1 VVAAALCQNA
11 IRKPPRRPA
20 AGHPNSEDTME
31 KLIAQLM
38 RLYLLPGQVP
48 PELLQRQLL
57 GEITLPVALT
67 TAEGRT
73 RAVVIDFDK
82 AKGDEDGRHWTRLC
96 EVAQA
101 LQANYGFPA
110 PGVSISAAAGFRLW
124 LSFAAPVPAGEAQRL
139 LELLRD
145 TAFPELVVPPDL
157 VRRPAALPP
166 CMDPESGRWSAF
178 IHPGMGASFADEP
191 GLEMAPPPLAQAAF
205 LEQLDSIG
213 VEQFRAALQALQA
226 ASAAEPVAPAKP
238 APSARAGAGD
248 LLLRDATLEDIVRHL
263 HALHIEPT
271 FRHLIPGNDRR

>member
-1 VVAAALCQNA
+1 
-11 IRKPPRRPA
+11 
-20 AGHPNSEDTME
+20 ME

-48 PELLQRQLL
+48 VELLQRQLL
-57 GEITLPVALT
+57 GEVTLPVAL
-67 TAEGRT
+67 AAPEDRT
-73 RAVVIDFDK
+73 RAIVIDFDK
-82 AKGDEDGRHWTRLC
+82 AKGDEEGRHWTRLC

-101 LQANYGFPA
+101 LQADYGFPA
-110 PGVSISAAAGFRLW
+110 PGVSISANAGFRLW
-124 LSFAAPVPAGEAQRL
+124 LSFAAPVAASEAQRL

-145 TAFPELVVPPDL
+145 TAFPELAVPSDL
-157 VRRPAALPP
+157 ARRTVALPP
-166 CMDPESGRWSAF
+166 CLDRESGRWSAF

-213 VEQFRAALQALQA
+213 VEQFHATLKALQ
-226 ASAAEPVAPAKP
+226 PAPAAAPRPPAPFPPANP
-238 APSARAGAGD
+238 APSPQAGAGD

>member
-1 VVAAALCQNA
+1 VAAAALCQNA

-20 AGHPNSEDTME
+20 VGRPNSENTME

-38 RLYLLPGQVP
+38 RLYLSPGQVP
-48 PELLQRQLL
+48 PELLQRHLL
-57 GEITLPVALT
+57 GEDTLPLALT
-67 TAEGRT
+67 TPEDRT
-73 RAVVIDFDK
+73 RAIVIDFDK

-101 LQANYGFPA
+101 LQADYGFPA
-110 PGVSISAAAGFRLW
+110 PGVSISADAGFRLW
-124 LSFAAPVPAGEAQRL
+124 LSFAAPVPASEAQRW

-157 VRRPAALPP
+157 ARRPVALPP
-166 CMDPESGRWSAF
+166 CLDRESGRWSAF

-213 VEQFRAALQALQA
+213 VEQFHAAIQALQP
-226 ASAAEPVAPAKP
+226 ASAAAPAAPGKP
-238 APSARAGAGD
+238 APSTGTGE

-271 FRHLIPGNDRR
+271 FRHLIPGKDRR